1 MTSLH
6 RSIAIALTFTIGAAS
21 LTFAQQL
28 SPGEEAAART
38 KVQTAVTLAEIAEAE
53 GDGDALL
60 VAARLLSSVGAVA
73 KRGAGAD
80 SPALYSVP
88 QMATAAKALGADSAK
103 ADALATTA
111 TGATTASPT
120 SCYWYYNCDS
130 NNYCVWQYIC

>member
-1 MTSLH
+1 MTSL
-6 RSIAIALTFTIGAAS
+6 RRTIAVALAFTMGAAS
-21 LTFAQQL
+21 FTFAQQL
-28 SPGEEAAART
+28 SPAEEAAART

-73 KRGAGAD
+73 RRGAGAEN
-80 SPALYSVP
+80 PALYSVP
-88 QMATAAKALGADSAK
+88 QMATAAKALGADGAK

-111 TGATTASPT
+111 TGASPT

-130 NNYCVWQYIC
+130 NNNCVWQYIC